1 MSAWRILGAVAIVAA
16 AAPAG
21 RAQTCNLA
29 ESVRAGDCF
38 RIKLDMKL
46 AGEMRI
52 QKGSGI
58 VPLKLEATANHEF
71 PERVLQIGAAGAVQ
85 KTARVYETA
94 RAVITAGAE
103 RSERALRP
111 ERRLIVAQRPQDQLQ
126 VYSPTGALTR
136 PELDLTGYHFDT
148 LALPGLLPGKEVSAG
163 DTWKLTSAVAQ
174 AVCNFEG
181 LTEHSLTGKLEA
193 VKDGVATF
201 TISGNATGIDTGALV
216 KTRIE
221 ATGQFDDKAKR
232 IVALEWKQKD
242 ERDQGPVSPALTTE
256 IAVTLARQS
265 IEQPESLSDVALVS
279 VPEKLE
285 VPPGL
290 LLLDHRDPQGRYSL
304 LYGREWH
311 IVGETKEHM
320 VMRLMDRG
328 DFVAQVTITPWTS
341 AGKGKH
347 MAAEEFKTM
356 VNDTTGWQAQQE
368 LQAGEVPSPGDGRWI
383 YRLSEA
389 GQMDGLAVVQ
399 NFYLVA
405 APGGEQVVLAFTM
418 TPKQA
423 DKLGARDLSLVGSLD
438 LPAAK

>member
-290 LLLDHRDPQGRYSL
+290 LLLDRDPQGRYSL

-423 DKLGARDLSLVGSLD
+423 DKLGARDLSLVTSLEV
-438 LPAAK
+438 PAGK